1 MRVLADAVGPALG
14 EILSEM
20 GIADEVWTGLLG
32 PATVEEHGDLA
43 LPCHRLAGT
52 LHRSPND
59 IADDIAAALGPM
71 LSGTAGVSA
80 VSGFVNMRADPSWLA
95 AQVMA
100 LLPDDRLGIAV
111 EQARIVAVDYSA
123 PNVAKEMHVGH
134 LRSTVIGDAIVR
146 MLGHKGHTVYRENH
160 VGDWGTPFGML
171 IEHLLDL
178 GETNAA
184 EELSVGDLDAFYKQ
198 ARAKFNSDE
207 AFVARSRNRVV
218 LLQGGDEETL
228 RLWRVLVDESMR
240 YFNEVYGMLG
250 VLLTDDDIM
259 GESNY
264 HHLLPVVVERLQ
276 ASGVLEDSEGAKVV
290 YPPGGWLNREGEPMP
305 VIIEK
310 ADGGYNYATTDLAC
324 IIDRVERLDCD
335 DLLYVVGS
343 PQIQHFEMVFQVAE
357 QAGFMGEAH
366 NAVHVNFGSVL
377 DSDGKILKSRE
388 GEVIKL
394 VDLLREATLRAEQAI
409 AEKNPELQG
418 AQREAVARMIGIG
431 AVKYADLST
440 ERSKDYVFEWD
451 RMLAFEGNTAPYLQY
466 AHARICSIFRRSGIE
481 RSSARDASITPAQ
494 PEEALL
500 ARRLVNFAAV
510 TDATLASYS
519 PHTLCTY
526 LHSLASSFAS
536 FYEVCPVI
544 AAGDD
549 ATRDSRLALCDLTAR
564 TISTGLGLLGI
575 ESPEQM

>member
-1 MRVLADAVGPALG
+1 MRKLAEAVAPALEAALSGVGVGG
-14 EILSEM
+14 EAW
-20 GIADEVWTGLLG
+20 ADLLG
-32 PATVEEHGDLA
+32 PATVEQHGDLA
-43 LPCHRLAGT
+43 LPCHPLAGV
-52 LHRSPND
+52 LGRSPND
-59 IADDIAAALGPM
+59 IADEVASVLAPS
-71 LSGTAGVSA
+71 LSDVAEVSS
-80 VSGFVNMRADPSWLA
+80 VSGFVNMRAKPSWLA
-95 AQVMA
+95 AQVMG
-100 LLPDDRLGIAV
+100 LLPDDRLGITV
-111 EQARIVAVDYSA
+111 ERTRTVAVDYSA

-146 MLGHKGHTVYRENH
+146 MLGHKGHIVYRENH

-178 GETNAA
+178 SEANAA
-184 EELSVGDLDAFYKQ
+184 AELSVGDLDGFYKQ
-198 ARAKFNSDE
+198 ARVKFNSDE
-207 AFVARSRNRVV
+207 TFVARSRNRVV
-218 LLQGGDEETL
+218 LLQSGDEETL
-228 RLWRVLVDESMR
+228 RLWRILVDESMR

-250 VLLTDDDIM
+250 VLLTDGDIM

-264 HHLLPVVVERLQ
+264 HHLLPVVVERLRAQ
-276 ASGVLEDSEGAKVV
+276 GMLEESAGAQVV
-290 YPPGGWLNREGEPMP
+290 YPGGWVNREGEPMP
-305 VIIEK
+305 LIIEK
-310 ADGGYNYATTDLAC
+310 ADGAYNYATTDLAC

-335 DLLYVVGS
+335 DLLYVVGT
-343 PQIQHFEMVFQVAE
+343 PQSQHFKMVFQVAE
-357 QAGFMGEAH
+357 QAGFMGDAH
-366 NAVHVNFGSVL
+366 NAVHVNFGSVM

-394 VDLLREATLRAEQAI
+394 VDLLREATSRAEQAI

-418 AQREAVARMIGIG
+418 TEREAVARMIGIG
-431 AVKYADLST
+431 SVKYADLST
-440 ERSKDYVFEWD
+440 ERSKDYVFDWD
-451 RMLAFEGNTAPYLQY
+451 RMLAFEGNTSPYLQY

-481 RSSARDASITPAQ
+481 RSSARDASITLAQ

-510 TDATLASYS
+510 TDDTLASYS

-564 TISTGLGLLGI
+564 TICTGLELLGI
-575 ESPEQM
+575 DSPERM

>member
-14 EILSEM
+14 EVLSGM
-20 GIADEVWTGLLG
+20 GIADEVWRGLLG

-80 VSGFVNMRADPSWLA
+80 VSGFVNMRADSSWLA

-259 GESNY
+259 GESSY
-264 HHLLPVVVERLQ
+264 HHLLPVVVERLSKQ
-276 ASGVLEDSEGAKVV
+276 GMLEESEGAQVV
-290 YPPGGWLNREGEPMP
+290 YPGGWVNREGEPMP
-305 VIIEK
+305 VIIAK

-324 IIDRVERLDCD
+324 IIDRVERLGCD
-335 DLLYVVGS
+335 DLLYVVGT
-343 PQIQHFEMVFQVAE
+343 PQTQHFMMVFEVAQ
-357 QAGFMGEAH
+357 QAGFMDDSH
-366 NAVHVNFGSVL
+366 NTVHVNFGSVM

-394 VDLLREATLRAEQAI
+394 VDLLREATSRAEQAI

>member
-1 MRVLADAVGPALG
+1 
-14 EILSEM
+14 
-20 GIADEVWTGLLG
+20 
-32 PATVEEHGDLA
+32 
-43 LPCHRLAGT
+43 
-52 LHRSPND
+52 
-59 IADDIAAALGPM
+59 
-71 LSGTAGVSA
+71 
-80 VSGFVNMRADPSWLA
+80 
-95 AQVMA
+95 
-100 LLPDDRLGIAV
+100 
-111 EQARIVAVDYSA
+111 
-123 PNVAKEMHVGH
+123 
-134 LRSTVIGDAIVR
+134 
-146 MLGHKGHTVYRENH
+146 
-160 VGDWGTPFGML
+160 ML

-178 GETNAA
+178 GEANAA

-198 ARAKFNSDE
+198 ARTKFNSDE
-207 AFVARSRNRVV
+207 TFVARSRNRVV

-228 RLWRVLVDESMR
+228 RLWRILVDESMR

-250 VLLTDDDIM
+250 VLLTDDNIM

-290 YPPGGWLNREGEPMP
+290 YPSGGWLNREGEPMP

-394 VDLLREATLRAEQAI
+394 VDLLRAATSRAEQAI

-440 ERSKDYVFEWD
+440 ERSKDYVFDWD

-466 AHARICSIFRRSGIE
+466 AHARICSIFRRSSVE
-481 RSSARDASITPAQ
+481 RSQVREASITLAQ
-494 PEEALL
+494 PEEVLL

>member
-1 MRVLADAVGPALG
+1 MRVLADAVMSALR
-14 EILSEM
+14 EVLSEM
-20 GIADEVWTGLLG
+20 DIADEVWTGLLG
-32 PATVEEHGDLA
+32 PATVEGHGDLA

-59 IADDIAAALGPM
+59 IADDIAAALGPI
-71 LSGTAGVSA
+71 LSGTAEVSA
-80 VSGFVNMRADPSWLA
+80 VSGFVNMRAEISWLA
-95 AQVMA
+95 SQAMA
-100 LLPDDRLGIAV
+100 LQPDDRLGIAV

-134 LRSTVIGDAIVR
+134 LRSTVIGDLIVR
-146 MLGHKGHTVYRENH
+146 MLEHKGHTVFRENH

-178 GETNAA
+178 GEANAA
-184 EELSVGDLDAFYKQ
+184 DELSVGDLDGFYKQ
-198 ARAKFNSDE
+198 ARTKFNSDE

-218 LLQGGDEETL
+218 LLQGGDEDTL

-240 YFNEVYGMLG
+240 YFNEVYEMLG

-290 YPPGGWLNREGEPMP
+290 YPSGGWLNREGDPMP

-394 VDLLREATLRAEQAI
+394 VDLLSEATSRAEQAI

-418 AQREAVARMIGIG
+418 VQREAVARMIGIG

-440 ERSKDYVFEWD
+440 ERSKDYIFDWD

-481 RSSARDASITPAQ
+481 RSSARDASITLTQ
-494 PEEALL
+494 PEEVLL

>member
-1 MRVLADAVGPALG
+1 MRILAEAVTPAM
-14 EILSEM
+14 EKALSGM
-20 GIADEVWTGLLG
+20 GVTEADSSGLLG
-32 PATVEEHGDLA
+32 PATVEEHGDIA
-43 LPCHRLAGT
+43 LPCHSLAAVLRRSPVDIAEEISSALALTLAG
-52 LHRSPND
+52 
-59 IADDIAAALGPM
+59 IAE
-71 LSGTAGVSA
+71 VSA
-80 VSGFVNMRADPSWLA
+80 VSGFVNLRAEPEWLVA
-95 AQVMA
+95 RLSE
-100 LLPDDRLGIAV
+100 LLVDDRLGIAMEETRV
-111 EQARIVAVDYSA
+111 AAVDYSA

-146 MLGHKGHTVYRENH
+146 MLVHKGHTVHRENH

-178 GETNAA
+178 GEDNAA
-184 EELSVGDLDAFYKQ
+184 EELGVGDLDGFYKQ
-198 ARAKFNSDE
+198 ARAKFNVDQS
-207 AFVARSRNRVV
+207 FVDRSRNRVV
-218 LLQGGDEETL
+218 LLQSGDEETL
-228 RLWRVLVDESMR
+228 RLWRILVDESMR

-366 NAVHVNFGSVL
+366 NAVHINFGSVL

>member
-1 MRVLADAVGPALG
+1 
-14 EILSEM
+14 
-20 GIADEVWTGLLG
+20 
-32 PATVEEHGDLA
+32 
-43 LPCHRLAGT
+43 
-52 LHRSPND
+52 
-59 IADDIAAALGPM
+59 
-71 LSGTAGVSA
+71 
-80 VSGFVNMRADPSWLA
+80 
-95 AQVMA
+95 
-100 LLPDDRLGIAV
+100 
-111 EQARIVAVDYSA
+111 
-123 PNVAKEMHVGH
+123 
-134 LRSTVIGDAIVR
+134 
-146 MLGHKGHTVYRENH
+146 
-160 VGDWGTPFGML
+160 
-171 IEHLLDL
+171 
-178 GETNAA
+178 
-184 EELSVGDLDAFYKQ
+184 
-198 ARAKFNSDE
+198 
-207 AFVARSRNRVV
+207 
-218 LLQGGDEETL
+218 
-228 RLWRVLVDESMR
+228 
-240 YFNEVYGMLG
+240 
-250 VLLTDDDIM
+250 
-259 GESNY
+259 
-264 HHLLPVVVERLQ
+264 
-276 ASGVLEDSEGAKVV
+276 
-290 YPPGGWLNREGEPMP
+290 MP

-343 PQIQHFEMVFQVAE
+343 PQTQHFEMVFQVAE
-357 QAGFMGEAH
+357 QAGFMNKSH

-394 VDLLREATLRAEQAI
+394 VDLLSEATSRAEQAI

-418 AQREAVARMIGIG
+418 VQREAVARMIGIG

-440 ERSKDYVFEWD
+440 ERSKDYIFDWD

-481 RSSARDASITPAQ
+481 RSSARDASITPTQ